1 VQNAF
6 GQPQTIVLLGGT
18 SDIGVAIAR
27 ELLSPVTRTI
37 VLACRDVDRGE
48 EVAASLRTATMS
60 GPVEVDVVHFD
71 AEAFDTHAA
80 LLERIAADRGDLD
93 IVVLTFGMLGRGDAT
108 ASDPSAAAR
117 LAQVNFTGAVSASLA
132 TANQLRQQGH
142 GTLVVMSSVAGER
155 VRKGNF
161 VYGSTKAGLDGF
173 AQGLADWLEGTGVRV
188 LIVRPGFVHSAM
200 TRGLKAPPFSTT
212 PDKVASAVVKALRDG
227 RRIVWTPGILRLVF
241 MAFRHTPAA
250 VWRRLPL
257 G

>member
-18 SDIGVAIAR
+18 SDIGLAIAR
-27 ELLSPVTRTI
+27 ELLSPATRSI
-37 VLACRDVDRGE
+37 VLACRDLDAGE
-48 EVAASLRTATMS
+48 KVATSLRTDQV
-60 GPVEVDVVHFD
+60 GVDVVHFT
-71 AEAFDTHAA
+71 AEDVESHGDVLA
-80 LLERIAADRGDLD
+80 EIAAKHGDLD
-93 IVVLTFGMLGRGDAT
+93 VVVLAFGMLGEGDVT
-108 ASDPSAAAR
+108 ASDPLAAAR

-132 TANQLRQQGH
+132 TVVQLRQQGH

-173 AQGLADWLEGTGVRV
+173 AQGLSDWLAGTGVNV

-212 PDKVASAVVKALRDG
+212 PEKVAAATVKGLGAG
-227 RRIVWTPGILRLVF
+227 RRIVWTPGILRPIFVV
-241 MAFRHTPAA
+241 FRHTPVAI
-250 VWRRLPL
+250 WRRLPL

>member
-18 SDIGVAIAR
+18 SDIGLAIAR
-27 ELLSPVTRTI
+27 DLLSPVTRTI
-37 VLACRDVDRGE
+37 VLACRDVDAGE
-48 EVAASLRTATMS
+48 KVATTLRTEQMAVSVLHFTAED
-60 GPVEVDVVHFD
+60 VESHGD
-71 AEAFDTHAA
+71 
-80 LLERIAADRGDLD
+80 LLAGIAAEHGDLD
-93 IVVLTFGMLGRGDAT
+93 VVVLAFGMLGEGDAT
-108 ASDPSAAAR
+108 AADPLAAAR

-132 TANQLRQQGH
+132 TVAQLRQQGH

-155 VRKGNF
+155 VRRGNF

-173 AQGLADWLEGTGVRV
+173 AQGLADWLTGSGVHV

-212 PDKVASAVVKALRDG
+212 PDKVAAATVKALRA
-227 RRIVWTPGILRLVF
+227 RRRVVWTPGILRPIFIV
-241 MAFRHTPAA
+241 FRHTPGAI
-250 VWRRLPL
+250 WRRLPL